1 MGDVLNFKCPSCGA
15 PLTFN
20 GSEGEMVCEYCDAHF
35 TMEQAKAAQ
44 EAEKENATASDM
56 TWTTTEQQLIQG
68 EDGKVKGYLCSS
80 CGAEMVA
87 DENTA
92 ATECPY
98 CGNQAIIPSS
108 FDGMYQPE
116 LVVPFAIDKAKATA
130 SLKEFTKGKKL
141 LPRAFTEG
149 NRIQD
154 ITGLYVPFWL
164 YSCHAKGSVSF
175 EGVKS
180 KKWEDKNYTYE
191 KKDHYHLTRS
201 GEMDFERIPADASTK
216 MDDATMDSLEP
227 YDLSKAVPYDA
238 AYFSGYLCD
247 RYDVEEKDAQ
257 PRANDRVMGTFRTKM
272 RDAVK
277 DYSEVKQK
285 SESIRLSNAKAEYA
299 MLPVWMMSTKYEDK
313 LYTFGING
321 QSGKMVGSLPVDM
334 GKYYKYL
341 AIAAAIAMAVMQ
353 LFIYFLGHQ
362 TFTAKGE
369 IIALVIALIIGF
381 IYAQGLK
388 GAMSTVAQKHS
399 AASYMIEKSLRMG
412 TPVDRFLF
420 TKTEKKEKPKQTSQG
435 T

>member
-1 MGDVLNFKCPSCGA
+1 MGDVLNFKCPCCGA
-15 PLTFN
+15 VLTFN

-44 EAEKENATASDM
+44 EAEAENAKASDM
-56 TWTTTEQQLIQG
+56 TWTTSEQQLIQD
-68 EDGKVKGYLCSS
+68 ENGKVKGYLCSS

-87 DENTA
+87 DDNTA

-108 FDGMYQPE
+108 FEGMYQPE
-116 LVVPFAIDKAKATA
+116 LVIPFAIDKAKATA

-141 LPRAFTEG
+141 LPSAFAEG
-149 NRIQD
+149 NRVQD

-164 YSCHAKGSVSF
+164 YSCHAQGSVNF
-175 EGVKS
+175 EGIKS
-180 KKWEDKNYTYE
+180 KKWDDSRYTYE
-191 KKDHYHLTRS
+191 KKDHYHLVRS

-257 PRANDRVMGTFRTKM
+257 PRANERVINTFRSKM

-277 DYSEVKQK
+277 DYQEVKEK
-285 SESIRLSNAKAEYA
+285 GESIRLTNAKAEYA

-313 LYTFGING
+313 VYTFGING
-321 QSGKMVGSLPVDM
+321 QSGKMVGALPVDM

-341 AIAAAIAMAVMQ
+341 GIATAIAMAVLQ
-353 LFIYFLGHQ
+353 LLVYFLGNRN
-362 TFTAKGE
+362 FTAAGE
-369 IIALVIALIIGF
+369 ITALIVSLIIGF
-381 IYAQGLK
+381 IYAQTLK
-388 GAMSTVAQKHS
+388 SAMSTVARKHS
-399 AASYMIEKSLRMG
+399 AASYMVEKSLRMG
-412 TPVDRFLF
+412 RPVDRFLF
-420 TKTEKKEKPKQTSQG
+420 TRTEKREKPKQNAS
-435 T
+435 

>member
-1 MGDVLNFKCPSCGA
+1 MGDVVNFKCPCCGA
-15 PLTFN
+15 ALTFS

-35 TMEQAKAAQ
+35 TMEQAKEAQ
-44 EAEKENATASDM
+44 EAEKENAAASDM
-56 TWTTTEQQLIQG
+56 TWTTAEPLLLQD
-68 EDGKVKGYLCSS
+68 EDGKVKGYTCPS

-108 FDGMYQPE
+108 FDGMYKPE

-130 SLKEFTKGKKL
+130 ALLDFTKGKKL
-141 LPRAFTEG
+141 LPKAFTEG
-149 NRIQD
+149 NRIQE

-164 YSCHAKGSVSF
+164 YSCHAKGFVSF
-175 EGVKS
+175 EGVKV

-191 KKDHYHLTRS
+191 KKDHYHITRS

-238 AYFSGYLCD
+238 AYFSGYLAD

-257 PRANDRVMGTFRTKM
+257 PRANDRVTNTFRTKM

-285 SESIRLSNAKAEYA
+285 SESIRLSRAKAEYA

-313 LYTFGING
+313 IYTFGING
-321 QSGKMVGSLPVDM
+321 QSGKMVGSLPVDQ

-341 AIAAAIAMAVMQ
+341 GIAAAIAMAVMQ
-353 LFIYFLGHQ
+353 LLIYFFGKH

-369 IIALVIALIIGF
+369 IIALVIALVIGW

-388 GAMSTVAQKHS
+388 GAMNTVAQKHS
-399 AASYMIEKSLRMG
+399 AASYMIEKSFKMG
-412 TPVDRFLF
+412 TPADRFLF
-420 TKTEKKEKPKQTSQG
+420 TKTEKKEKPKQTGGGS
-435 T
+435 